1 MRDRRGGAR
10 RANLTLG
17 WGLLLTGALGLR
29 LAGLTSES
37 LWYDEAWSV
46 AIARES
52 LGWIATLRVPGWP
65 WPLPYTGSGG
75 GLLYHLVLH
84 FWLALGEDPFTV
96 RLLSALLGVAGVA
109 LAVLLGRDLFGERE
123 GWVAGILM
131 AASPLQVWYGQ
142 EARMYALFT
151 CLMLAAAWGLWH
163 TCHGGQG
170 WAWGLLVAALA
181 LGTYTHSFGWFA
193 LLAANLFW
201 LWRRLTLGRARPSWG
216 TWAAAQAAV
225 LALSLPGLVGFLGQA
240 SLGWWDWIG
249 RAHGAPGFRDL
260 ARALAAFVTGPVH
273 PFAGAA
279 ASAYTLAALAVG
291 LGAAFFGS
299 RAAWRAGQREQV
311 ALMACLAAVPVG
323 LAFSLAQWQPLF
335 LLRYLVAFQPFWLL
349 LASVGVAAL
358 PRPVWRGLGG
368 AVWLLLCVPGLVG
381 MYAWGQ
387 KEDWRGVAVL
397 LEAEGRPGDCIILV
411 DEDIRAPLNYYYRG
425 GLPQT
430 GVSRFQTDPEVL
442 ADLVEGWAQEQGRVW
457 LVMSHHDTDALER
470 AFHTSQHWREDL
482 RADFRG
488 VKVRR
493 FVRVGG

>member
-1 MRDRRGGAR
+1 MRDQRGGVG
-10 RANLTLG
+10 RANLALA
-17 WGLLLTGALGLR
+17 WGLLLTGAVGLR

-46 AIARES
+46 AIAQES
-52 LGWIATLRVPGWP
+52 LGWIAVLRVPGWP

-109 LAVLLGRDLFGERE
+109 LAVLLGRDLFGAWG
-123 GWVAGILM
+123 GWAAGILM
-131 AASPLQVWYGQ
+131 AVSPLQVWYGQ

-201 LWRRLTLGRARPSWG
+201 LWQRLALRRARPSWG

-225 LALSLPGLVGFLGQA
+225 LALSLPGLAGFLGQA

-273 PFAGAA
+273 PFSGAA
-279 ASAYTLAALAVG
+279 ASAYTLVALTVG
-291 LGAAFFGS
+291 LGAAFLGAG
-299 RAAWRAGQREQV
+299 AAWRAGRREEV
-311 ALMACLAAVPVG
+311 ALVAFLAVVPVV

-349 LASVGVAAL
+349 LAASGAAAL

-381 MYAWGQ
+381 MYAWEQ

-397 LEAEGRPGDCIILV
+397 LEAEGRPGDRIVLV

-425 GLPQT
+425 GLPQI

-442 ADLVEGWAQEQGRVW
+442 ADLVEGWAQEQGRAW

-470 AFHTSQHWREDL
+470 AFHASQHWWEDL

>member
-1 MRDRRGGAR
+1 M
-10 RANLTLG
+10 
-17 WGLLLTGALGLR
+17 LLTGALGLR

-96 RLLSALLGVAGVA
+96 RLFSALLGVAGVA

-123 GWVAGILM
+123 GWASGILM

-193 LLAANLFW
+193 LIAANLFW

-216 TWAAAQAAV
+216 MWAAAQAAV
-225 LALSLPGLVGFLGQA
+225 LALSLPGLAGFLGQA

-291 LGAAFFGS
+291 LGAAFLGS
-299 RAAWRAGQREQV
+299 GAAWHASQREQV
-311 ALMACLAAVPVG
+311 ALAACLAAVPVG
-323 LAFSLAQWQPLF
+323 LAFAFAQWQPLF

-349 LASVGVAAL
+349 LAAVGIAAV

-381 MYAWGQ
+381 MYAWEQ
-387 KEDWRGVAVL
+387 KEDWRGVASL
-397 LEAEGRPGDCIILV
+397 LEAEGRPGDRIVLV

-430 GVSRFQTDPEVL
+430 GVSRFQTDPGVL

-470 AFHTSQHWREDL
+470 AFHASQHWWEGL